1 MGDIKRDWLVLEQQ
15 KEEDILSLWIKNFSL
30 IIAKYEMLI
39 DNRLPTI
46 DRWCISDKFRKA
58 VEFFFGKLFL

>member
-1 MGDIKRDWLVLEQQ
+1 MEQL
-15 KEEDILSLWIKNFSL
+15 KGEDILSLRIKNFSL

-39 DNRLPTI
+39 YNRLSTI
-46 DRWCISDKFRKA
+46 DRWFISDKFRKA

>member
-1 MGDIKRDWLVLEQQ
+1 MEQL
-15 KEEDILSLWIKNFSL
+15 KEGDILSLWIKNSSL